1 MKFLSSFEQVFGI
14 IDNILDKIASPIYHW
29 LIILLYIIYLAAF
42 FGILYVNNA
51 YIHHLDVFIQT
62 FIAVILIIRFNPFRK
77 HVLKESDNTLIFA
90 SAFFLLMN
98 VGLTTGVDSYMHKIW
113 NNNIKPQFTNH
124 LTSII

>member
-1 MKFLSSFEQVFGI
+1 MKFLSSFENFFGI

-42 FGILYVNNA
+42 FGLLYVNNA

-113 NNNIKPQFTNH
+113 NNNIKPQFTIH
-124 LTSII
+124 SPQ